1 MKILLVEDEPKVSA
15 FIRRGLEEEGYEV
28 EVAYDGHFGR
38 QLALS
43 HAYDLLILDVILPNL
58 SGLDVLRAV
67 RGQDQQVPILMLTAL
82 GTTTDK
88 LHGFDGGADDYL
100 VKPFDFAELLARVKA
115 LTRRRSH
122 ENKGALLTLADLR
135 LDTAAKTVTRGGQ
148 PVKLTA
154 REFNLLELFMRHQ
167 GRVLSR
173 AEIAEHSWEESFDSG
188 SNVIDVYVN
197 YLRNKIDKG
206 FPTKLIHTVV
216 GMGYVM
222 REVNL

>member
-15 FIRRGLEEEGYEV
+15 FIRRGLEEEHYEV
-28 EVAYDGHFGR
+28 EVAYDGTFGQR
-38 QLALS
+38 LALTHS
-43 HAYDLLILDVILPNL
+43 YDLIILDVILPNQ
-58 SGLDVLRAV
+58 SGLDVLRAI
-67 RGQDQQVPILMLTAL
+67 RGQDQQVPVLMLTAL

-115 LTRRRSH
+115 LTRRRGH
-122 ENKGALLTLADLR
+122 TAKGAVLTLADLN
-135 LDTAAKTVTRGGQ
+135 LDTAAKTVTRNGQ
-148 PVKLTA
+148 PIKLTA
-154 REFNLLELFMRHQ
+154 REFTLLELFMRNR

-173 AEIAEHSWEESFDSG
+173 AEIAENSWEDSFDSG

-197 YLRNKIDKG
+197 YLRNKIDKN

-216 GMGYVM
+216 GMGYVL
-222 REVNL
+222 REEG

>member
-43 HAYDLLILDVILPNL
+43 HTYDLLILDVILPNL

-67 RGQDQQVPILMLTAL
+67 RGQDQQVPVLLLTAL

-88 LHGFDGGADDYL
+88 LLGFNGGADDYL

-115 LTRRRSH
+115 LTRRRSR
-122 ENKGALLTLADLR
+122 ENKGALLTLADLQ
-135 LDTAAKTVTRGGQ
+135 LDTAAKTVVRGGQ

-222 REVNL
+222 REER

>member
-15 FIRRGLEEEGYEV
+15 FIRRGLEEENFEV

-43 HAYDLLILDVILPNL
+43 RTYDLVILDVILPNI
-58 SGLDVLRAV
+58 SGFDVLSAIRA
-67 RGQDQQVPILMLTAL
+67 QDQQIPVLMLTAL

-88 LHGFDGGADDYL
+88 LQGFDGGADDYL
-100 VKPFDFAELLARVKA
+100 VKPFDFQELLARVRA
-115 LTRRRSH
+115 LTRRRGG
-122 ENKGALLTLADLR
+122 ETKGAVLTLADLT

-148 PVKLTA
+148 PIKLTA
-154 REFNLLELFMRHQ
+154 REFGLLELFMRHK

-173 AEIAEHSWEESFDSG
+173 AEIAENSWEDAFDSG

-197 YLRNKIDKG
+197 YLRNKVDKS
-206 FPTKLIHTVV
+206 FPKKLIHTVV

-222 REVNL
+222 REEE